1 MPEQKPNWWIA
12 ETSAWIAVNK
22 PFGLSV
28 EKTVGAND
36 TIEDQVLAYLYRS
49 SSMPFLGIV
58 HRLDRVTSGILLLAK
73 KKSALRKLNEQFSQ
87 RQVKKTYLAVVEGI
101 PQEPE
106 ALLSQ
111 WLYKDQKEKK
121 AFIFDE
127 AGANR
132 DACQLHYKML
142 RQGVDKALLE
152 VEIMTGKFHQIRAQL
167 ATLGT
172 PIVGDE
178 KYGASIHQ
186 YAEKGIA
193 LHAHTLG
200 FKDPTDGA
208 PVSLKAALPP
218 HPIWNW
224 K

>member
-1 MPEQKPNWWIA
+1 MHEQKPNWWIA

-22 PFGLSV
+22 PYGLSV

-36 TIEDQVLAYLYRS
+36 TIEDQVLAYLHRS

-73 KKSALRKLNEQFSQ
+73 KKSALRKLNEQFAQ
-87 RQVKKTYLAVVEGI
+87 RLVKKTYLAVVEGI
-101 PQEPE
+101 PTQSE
-106 ALLSQ
+106 AMLSQ

-121 AFIFDE
+121 ALIFDE

-132 DACQLHYKML
+132 DVCQLHYKVL
-142 RQGVDKALLE
+142 QQGIDKALLE

-167 ATLGT
+167 ASIGT
-172 PIVGDE
+172 PIIGDD
-178 KYGASIHQ
+178 KYGASRFD

-193 LHAHTLG
+193 LHANTLG
-200 FKDPTDGA
+200 FSDPIDA
-208 PVSLKAALPP
+208 EPVLLQANLPA
-218 HPIWNW
+218 HPIWKW
-224 K
+224 